1 VAKGGLWVVGPV
13 GARLLATL
21 GIEKPGDVS
30 DDPRLGAV
38 VAEQLGVPAEYGVS
52 LIDAL
57 RVLSLSGMTV
67 DVANLLEGAGVN
79 SLAVIARFD
88 ALELR
93 AALRGLADDDV
104 ALGGDDV
111 DLPDL
116 ARFDNWIAEVGRRQR

>member
-1 VAKGGLWVVGPV
+1 L

-38 VAEQLGVPAEYGVS
+38 VAEQLGAPAEYGVS

-57 RVLSLSGMTV
+57 RVLSLPGMTV
-67 DVANLLEGAGVN
+67 DVANLLERAGVT

-93 AALRGLADDDV
+93 AALGGLAADDV
-104 ALGGDDV
+104 ALAADDVALAADDV

-116 ARFDNWIAEVGRRQR
+116 ARFDHWIAEAGRRQR